1 MRRIT
6 AIVMALVL
14 AVTICACGGKGA
26 ETGIQASEKSGADTT
41 TVSADTEQD
50 TDEQEAI
57 DETDGSKNSNN
68 TEQTAQETDS
78 EENTGNTGEQEA
90 TEDEDMAALA
100 ALGDVETENGILTV
114 SITVPADLVG
124 ETTQEDLDA
133 SKGELYQYALLNDD
147 GSVTYKMT
155 KKQHRAMLEN
165 LGKAADES
173 AQEMIDDEENYTMAA
188 VTHNEDCT
196 EFNVTLDGTEG
207 GLGDYFASYSFFM
220 YGLLYGKFSGH
231 TPEHV
236 IVNYYDP
243 DGNLIESMDSADLED
258 SEGTQEAEDYV
269 NTGENTY

>member
-1 MRRIT
+1 MKRMT

-26 ETGIQASEKSGADTT
+26 ERGTQTSDKSGADTT
-41 TVSADTEQD
+41 AVSAHTEQD
-50 TDEQEAI
+50 TDKQKEA
-57 DETDGSKNSNN
+57 EGTDGAEKRK
-68 TEQTAQETDS
+68 TAEESAKETVS
-78 EENTGNTGEQEA
+78 TGSTGEQA
-90 TEDEDMAALA
+90 DTEDEDMAALE

-133 SKGELYQYALLNDD
+133 SKGELYQSALLNDD

-165 LGKAADES
+165 IGKAVDEG
-173 AQEMIDDEENYTMAA
+173 AQEMIEDEENYTISA

-196 EFNVTLDGTEG
+196 EYNVTLDGTEG
-207 GLGDYFASYSFFM
+207 GFDDYFACYSFFM
-220 YGLLYGKFSGH
+220 YGMLYGKFSGH
-231 TPEHV
+231 IPEHIV
-236 IVNYYDP
+236 VNYYDP
-243 DGNLIESMDSADLED
+243 DGNLIETMDSAELED
-258 SEGTQEAEDYV
+258 SEDTQEDEEYV